1 MLSALN
7 RYNRVDGGN
16 PACQAVPLFLKLC
29 APLCGYPASLP
40 AEGGEDLA
48 ADASAGARIG
58 TEAIRRRKGG
68 VPIVSL
74 TAYTYPVARLLDEHV
89 DLLLVGD
96 SVAMVLHGHATT
108 LGASL
113 EMMIAHGQAVMRG
126 SRRACVVVDMP
137 AGSYESSAA
146 LALASARRIVE
157 ETGCQAVKLEG
168 GVEVAAQI
176 AAIVADGIPV
186 MGHIGLQP
194 QSVEKDGG
202 YRIKGRT
209 DENVAALFR
218 DAEAVEKAGAFSF
231 VIEGTVE
238 AVAADLTRHISIPTI
253 GIGASA
259 DCDGQILV
267 SDDMVGLTVDRVPKF
282 VKEYADLRSV
292 VADAAKRYAAEV
304 RSRQFP
310 GPDHVF
316 KAIPDKD
323 KA

>member
-1 MLSALN
+1 VNIQDLSASG
-7 RYNRVDGGN
+7 RI
-16 PACQAVPLFLKLC
+16 
-29 APLCGYPASLP
+29 S
-40 AEGGEDLA
+40 
-48 ADASAGARIG
+48 AD
-58 TEAIRRRKGG
+58 AIRRRKGG
-68 VPIVSL
+68 EPIVCL
-74 TAYTYPVARLLDEHV
+74 TAYTYPIARLLDPHV

-96 SVAMVLHGHATT
+96 SVAMVLHGHKTT

-126 SRRACVVVDMP
+126 SARACVVVDMP
-137 AGSYESSAA
+137 AGSYEASAA
-146 LALASARRIVE
+146 QAVASARRIVE

-168 GVEVAAQI
+168 GVDMAGQI

-202 YRIKGRT
+202 YKIKGRT
-209 DENVAALFR
+209 EDNVAALLR
-218 DAEAVEKAGAFSF
+218 DAEAVEKAGAFSV

-238 AVAADLTRHISIPTI
+238 AVAADLTRAIAIPTI
-253 GIGASA
+253 GIGASR

-267 SDDMVGLTVDRVPKF
+267 IDDMIGLTVDRVPKF
-282 VKEYADLRSV
+282 VKEYASLR
-292 VADAAKRYAAEV
+292 DAVSSAAARYAAEV
-304 RSRQFP
+304 RERTFP

-316 KAIPDKD
+316 AATPDKD